1 MARPKIKLT
10 ELRKDWKTFIVRDMA
25 DGASQAEITAGLE
38 ISNDLFYRFMKE
50 EPEFSETIK
59 KGLVLCKCW
68 WERKGRKNLENS
80 KFSATLWY
88 MNMKNRFGWA
98 DKTETDN
105 THKVEVSKM
114 SYENAKSII
123 SRTGSSKSNS

>member
-10 ELRKDWKTFIVRDMA
+10 KLRKDWKTFIVKEMA

-68 WERKGRKNLENS
+68 WEKKGRKNLENS

-98 DKTETDN
+98 DKTE
-105 THKVEVSKM
+105 
-114 SYENAKSII
+114 I
-123 SRTGSSKSNS
+123 TGANGKDLIPTEEKKKTIGDRLKDLL

>member
-68 WERKGRKNLENS
+68 WEKKGRKNLENS

-98 DKTETDN
+98 DKTE
-105 THKVEVSKM
+105 
-114 SYENAKSII
+114 I
-123 SRTGSSKSNS
+123 TGANGKDLIPTEEKKKTIGDRLKDLL

>member
-1 MARPKIKLT
+1 
-10 ELRKDWKTFIVRDMA
+10 MA

-68 WERKGRKNLENS
+68 WEKKGRKNLENS

-98 DKTETDN
+98 DKTE
-105 THKVEVSKM
+105 
-114 SYENAKSII
+114 I
-123 SRTGSSKSNS
+123 TGANGKDLIPTEEKKKTIGDRLKDLL

>member
-10 ELRKDWKTFIVRDMA
+10 KLRKDWKTFIVKEMA

-68 WERKGRKNLENS
+68 WEKKGRKNLEN
-80 KFSATLWY
+80 KEFSATLWY

-98 DKTETDN
+98 DKTE
-105 THKVEVSKM
+105 
-114 SYENAKSII
+114 I
-123 SRTGSSKSNS
+123 TGANGKDLIPTEEKKKTIGDRLKDLL

>member
-1 MARPKIKLT
+1 MAKVGRPKITPKD
-10 ELRKDWKTFIVRDMA
+10 LRKDWKAFIVKEMA

-68 WERKGRKNLENS
+68 WEKKGRKNLEN
-80 KFSATLWY
+80 KEFSATLWY

-98 DKTETDN
+98 DKTE
-105 THKVEVSKM
+105 
-114 SYENAKSII
+114 I
-123 SRTGSSKSNS
+123 TGANGKDLIPTEEKKKTIGDRLKDLL